1 LVNSIERVVELM
13 TAAGYYIDRRVATV
27 IFLALR
33 LQKPLLV
40 EGAAGVGKT
49 ELGCAL
55 ARGLGTDLI
64 RLQCYEGLDEAKA
77 LYEWNY
83 TLQLLYLQAE
93 NTGRWEESRCQLFG
107 EEFLLKRPLLQALLA
122 DKEVVLLIDEVD
134 KSDAEFE
141 SFLLEALS
149 DFQVTIPEFGTVKAA
164 SIPFVVLTSNN
175 SRPLSDALKRRC
187 LHLYLDY
194 PDEDRERAIL
204 CHHVPELP
212 DLFASQ
218 IVSFLNILRRK
229 PLKKAPGVSEA
240 VEWAQALLLLGYREY
255 NEECVLDGLSI
266 LAKYKEDEAVI
277 VREARAA
284 APGGGG

>member
-1 LVNSIERVVELM
+1 MFDNIDHVMDIM
-13 TAAGYYIDRRVATV
+13 TPVGYFIDRRVATV
-27 IFLALR
+27 IFLAAR
-33 LQKPLLV
+33 LQKPVLV
-40 EGAAGVGKT
+40 EGPAGVGKT
-49 ELGCAL
+49 QLAYAL
-55 ARGLGTDLI
+55 AQGLGTDLI

-93 NTGRWEESRCQLFG
+93 AASSWQEARSQLFS

-122 DKEVVLLIDEVD
+122 DRKVVLLIDEID

-149 DFQVTIPEFGTVKAA
+149 DFQVTIPEFGTVKST

-194 PDEDRERAIL
+194 PEEERERTIL
-204 CHHVPELP
+204 CHHVPGLP
-212 DLFASQ
+212 EMLASQ
-218 IVSFLNILRRK
+218 IVSFLNVLRRK
-229 PLKKAPGVSEA
+229 PLKKAPGISEA
-240 VEWAQALLLLGYREY
+240 VEWAQALQLLGYQEY
-255 NEECVLDGLSI
+255 HEECVLDGLSI
-266 LAKYKEDEAVI
+266 LAKYKEDEGVI
-277 VREARAA
+277 IREARTVMRES
-284 APGGGG
+284 G